1 MLLSHSLTDIG
12 RKRNLNEDSIFAEDG
27 LYLVC
32 DGMGGHKAGEIAS
45 QTAVETVVRFIERSD
60 QDPELTWPY
69 GYNPQLSFN
78 ANRLRTAVK
87 LANRTVYRKA
97 NSSEEYTGM
106 GTTVA
111 VALFSDTKTVMSYAN
126 VGDSRIYLIRNGVIM
141 QLTRDDSLANVVW
154 PEQSRDAS
162 PTVGSPT
169 VKHVLTKALGA
180 REDVEFKVVDQ
191 SIAPGDLVLL
201 CSDGLTNMIPDARI
215 CEIVSAFATDV
226 AAACDGLVSEA
237 NNQGGRDNIS
247 VILVRHSG

>member
-1 MLLSHSLTDIG
+1 VLFSHSLTDIG
-12 RKRNLNEDSIFAEDG
+12 RKRALNEDNLFAEDG

-32 DGMGGHKAGEIAS
+32 DGMGGHKAGEVAS
-45 QTAVETVVRFIERSD
+45 QTAVETIVRFIQRSD

-78 ANRLRTAVK
+78 ANRLRTGVK

-111 VALFSDTKTVMSYAN
+111 VALFSKTKTVMSYAN
-126 VGDSRIYLIRNGVIM
+126 VGDSRIYLIRSGVIM

-154 PEQSRDAS
+154 PEESWDA
-162 PTVGSPT
+162 PPAAGSPG

-226 AAACDGLVSEA
+226 AAACDELVSEA

>member
-1 MLLSHSLTDIG
+1 MLFSHSLTDIG
-12 RKRNLNEDSIFAEDG
+12 RKRTLNEDSIFAANG

-45 QTAVETVVRFIERSD
+45 KAAVDTVVRFIERSD

-69 GYNPQLSFN
+69 GFNPRLSFN

-87 LANRTVYRKA
+87 LANRTVYRNA

-111 VALFSDTKTVMSYAN
+111 AALFSTTKTVMTYAN
-126 VGDSRIYLIRNGVIM
+126 VGDSRIYLIRGGVIM

-154 PEQSRDAS
+154 PDQVSDAP
-162 PTVGSPT
+162 PTANPM

-180 REDVEFKVVDQ
+180 REDVEFEVVDQ
-191 SIAPGDLVLL
+191 PISPGDVLLL
-201 CSDGLTNMIPDARI
+201 CSDGLTNMVPDARI
-215 CEIVSAFATDV
+215 CQIVSSFASDV
-226 AAACDGLVSEA
+226 ASACSGLVSEA
-237 NNQGGRDNIS
+237 NAQGGRDNIS
-247 VILVRHSG
+247 VILVQHSS